1 MARLTPLGKTV
12 LTVTILSVV
21 GAAVWHLGVRD
32 LVSGDGGATA
42 PTGSDSGT
50 AASGP
55 ASPTTPSTP
64 PTTGSLAGVGS
75 RDNPLKVSL
84 VEFTGYAPALVANG
98 NSLKTA
104 AGSIFERL
112 GLHVEV
118 LIQNDVPQ
126 LATGFGSGT
135 FHCAWRTIDFWAQE
149 HPGLRKG
156 GYDGK
161 MVMVVDNSRGAD
173 KLVAWPGID
182 RVEDLVGKKVA
193 LLQFTPS
200 HWMLDYAIDNSS
212 LPAPQKRSV
221 RDNLVFVSAEE
232 GTPGVRAM
240 FESKAVDAA
249 VLWDPDATFALR
261 KDGAHVVFDTTTA
274 SNLVYDGMVCDSRV
288 LSAAPESMQKFVSGW
303 FEGIKVAEA
312 DRTKAT
318 AALIA
323 TEPTFAELARTE
335 GEALFGKLFDGIK
348 WTDLDDNVRILGRIG
363 QDGGDWARVYAEAG
377 RVWRNNGGMAEPDA
391 PPIPPN
397 DAFDY
402 RFVDQLAAAAPEAK
416 EEAKK
421 PEFEFTEQERKEVVK
436 KEVEPVLTKPAS
448 VYFGVGSFE
457 LDRNAKR
464 ILDDQV
470 APLVQNM
477 GNSYISVEGN
487 TDRTGNPQ
495 KNRDLSQKRAQSVVD
510 YLVSAYAFDK
520 DRFRVLGNGPDKP
533 LCTAEAPDC
542 YEQNRRTDVA
552 VYAR

>member
-1 MARLTPLGKTV
+1 MARLTPLGKTI
-12 LTVTILSVV
+12 LSLTILSAV
-21 GAAVWHLGVRD
+21 GALAWHLGVKD
-32 LVSGDGGATA
+32 LVGKAGAKNNGGDSPVAGTA
-42 PTGSDSGT
+42 PSNDAQPTPT
-50 AASGP
+50 
-55 ASPTTPSTP
+55 ASPS
-64 PTTGSLAGVGS
+64 GLAGLGS
-75 RDNPLKVSL
+75 KTNPLKVSF
-84 VEFTGYAPALVANG
+84 VEFTGYAPGLVANG
-98 NSLKTA
+98 NQLVTA
-104 AGSIFERL
+104 AGSIYERL
-112 GLHVEV
+112 GVHVEV

-126 LATGFGSGT
+126 LATGFGAGA

-156 GYDGK
+156 GFDGK

-173 KLVAWPGID
+173 KLVAWPGIE

-212 LPAPQKRSV
+212 LLPPQKRAL

-240 FESKAVDAA
+240 FESRAVDAA
-249 VLWDPDATFALR
+249 VLWDPDASFALR

-274 SNLVYDGMVCDSRV
+274 SNLVYDGMVCDSRA
-288 LSAAPESMQKFVSGW
+288 LSAAPEAIQAFVAGW
-303 FEGIKVAEA
+303 FEGVAAAEA
-312 DRTKAT
+312 DPKRAS

-323 TEPTFAELARTE
+323 TQPTFKELVRSE
-335 GEALFGKLFDGIK
+335 GEAFLERLYTGIK
-348 WTDLDDNVRILGRIG
+348 WTDLDDNVRILGRVT
-363 QDGGDWARVYAEAG
+363 QDGGDFARVYAEAG

-397 DAFDY
+397 DAFDF
-402 RFVDQLAAAAPEAK
+402 RFVDRLLAAQPQAK

-421 PEFEFTEQERKEVVK
+421 PEFEFSEQERKDVVK
-436 KEVEPVLTKPAS
+436 KDVAPVLTKPAS
-448 VYFGVGSFE
+448 VYFGVGSAE

-487 TDRTGNPQ
+487 TDRTGNAG
-495 KNRDLSQKRAQSVVD
+495 KNRELSRQRAQAVVD
-510 YLVSAYAFDK
+510 YLVSAYSFDA

-533 LCTAEAPDC
+533 LCTGDGADC
-542 YEQNRRTDVA
+542 LEQNRRTDVA